1 MKTAYLVTETDEA
14 AHLLKQLLPAE
25 LLQEIEVVSAKK
37 KYSAVSL
44 AGTIMSVRSRPV
56 LLVVDADTD
65 NLAYAKEREQTLMGY
80 LLPAS
85 TREPYQVYVA
95 VPSLAAIAQ
104 TLSPNPTTEQ
114 IHVLQKHP
122 LIQRIIQF
130 LSKSFSQAA

>member
-1 MKTAYLVTETDEA
+1 MKTDYLVTETDEA

-65 NLAYAKEREQTLMGY
+65 NLASAKEREQTLMGY

-85 TREPYQVYVA
+85 TREPYQVCVA

-104 TLSPNPTTEQ
+104 ILSPNPTTEQ
-114 IHVLQKHP
+114 IHDLQQHP

-130 LSKSFSQAA
+130 LSHAFSQAA

>member
-65 NLAYAKEREQTLMGY
+65 NLASAKEREQTLMGY

-85 TREPYQVYVA
+85 TREPYQVCVA
-95 VPSLAAIAQ
+95 VPSIAALAK
-104 TLSPNPTTEQ
+104 TLPQNPTSEQ
-114 IHVLQKHP
+114 LSDLQKHP
-122 LIQRIIQF
+122 FIQRIIQF
-130 LSKSFSQAA
+130 LSHSFSQAA